1 MWRVVWFTLTLVLR
15 AAVQSEVQAQ
25 NSKSHAAVVQA
36 KSGLTKEDVIAAI
49 NQPPPASLSLSSPQL
64 WRNTVT
70 SNTRTW
76 SKSPDGAVRIPYEI
90 SPQYDEQTCSAIQR
104 GFKDFEKFTCIR
116 FVARTNEE
124 DFISIQPVHG
134 CYASVG
140 RAGGMQLVSLSQPCL
155 AKGKGVVEHEI
166 MHSLGFWHEHA
177 RSDRDKYIKIEWK
190 NVWPGYEHNFLK
202 QNTNNLK
209 TKYDYGSILH
219 YSRSAFSRN
228 GQPTLTPVGQPGRGT
243 VIGQRHR
250 LSQLDLLKVN
260 RLYNCTA
267 QLGHAKREAA
277 GKPCL

>member
-1 MWRVVWFTLTLVLR
+1 M
-15 AAVQSEVQAQ
+15 
-25 NSKSHAAVVQA
+25 
-36 KSGLTKEDVIAAI
+36 
-49 NQPPPASLSLSSPQL
+49 
-64 WRNTVT
+64 
-70 SNTRTW
+70 
-76 SKSPDGAVRIPYEI
+76 
-90 SPQYDEQTCSAIQR
+90 SPQYDELTRSAIQR

-116 FVARTNEE
+116 FVARTTEE

-140 RAGGMQLVSLSQPCL
+140 RVGGMQLLSLSQRCL
-155 AKGKGVVEHEI
+155 KKGKGVVEHEI

-209 TKYDYGSILH
+209 SEYDYGSILH
-219 YSRSAFSRN
+219 YSRLAFSRN
-228 GQPTLTPVGQPGRGT
+228 GRPTLTPVGWPDRGT
-243 VIGQRHR
+243 VIGQRRR
-250 LSQLDLLKVN
+250 LSELDLLKVN

-267 QLGHAKREAA
+267 QLSGVAGHTKRKAA